1 MSNKAIEEVNVA
13 EESAKVKEKPY
24 TLRELCD
31 EDIYP
36 IVDILDKTLPEDIK
50 DAFKQVLSGGEKI
63 EAVGIMVGIDIAR
76 MVVKNI
82 GKAKEEIY
90 GFLSDLSGIPADQLK
105 KLPFGTTPRMIFDLF
120 GNVKNTDFFM
130 AVSESL

>member
-1 MSNKAIEEVNVA
+1 MSNEAVKE
-13 EESAKVKEKPY
+13 VKEKPY

-36 IVDILDKTLPEDIK
+36 VVDILDKTLPEDVK
-50 DAFKQVLSGGEKI
+50 SAFRQMLSGEESP
-63 EAVGIMVGIDIAR
+63 EAVGGMVVIDIAR

-90 GFLSDLSGIPADQLK
+90 GFLSDLSGIPVEQLK
-105 KLPFGTTPRMIFDLF
+105 KMPFGTTPRMIYDLF
-120 GNVKNTDFFM
+120 RDVKNGDFFM

>member
-1 MSNKAIEEVNVA
+1 MSNEAVKE
-13 EESAKVKEKPY
+13 VKEKAY

-36 IVDILDKTLPEDIK
+36 IVDILDKTLPDDIK
-50 DAFKQVLSGGEKI
+50 AAFKQILSGGENL
-63 EAVGIMVGIDIAR
+63 EAVGGMVVIDIAR
-76 MVVKNI
+76 LVVKNI

-90 GFLSDLSGIPADQLK
+90 GFLSDMSGIPAEQLK
-105 KLPFGTTPRMIFDLF
+105 KMPFGTTPKMIYDLF
-120 GNVKNTDFFM
+120 GSVKNTDFFM

>member
-1 MSNKAIEEVNVA
+1 MSNEAVKE
-13 EESAKVKEKPY
+13 VKEKPY

-36 IVDILDKTLPEDIK
+36 VVDILDKTLPEDVK
-50 DAFKQVLSGGEKI
+50 SAFRQMLSGEESP
-63 EAVGIMVGIDIAR
+63 EAVGGMVVIDIAR

-90 GFLSDLSGIPADQLK
+90 GFLSDLSGIPVEQLK
-105 KLPFGTTPRMIFDLF
+105 KMPFGTTPRMIYDLF
-120 GNVKNTDFFM
+120 QDVKNGDFFM
-130 AVSESL
+130 AVSKSL

>member
-36 IVDILDKTLPEDIK
+36 IVDILDKTLPDDIK
-50 DAFKQVLSGGEKI
+50 DAFKQMLSGGESL
-63 EAVGIMVGIDIAR
+63 ESVGGMVVIDIAR

-82 GKAKEEIY
+82 SKAKEEIY
-90 GFLSDLSGIPADQLK
+90 GFLSELSGIPVEQLK
-105 KLPFGTTPRMIFDLF
+105 KMPFGTTPRMIYDLF